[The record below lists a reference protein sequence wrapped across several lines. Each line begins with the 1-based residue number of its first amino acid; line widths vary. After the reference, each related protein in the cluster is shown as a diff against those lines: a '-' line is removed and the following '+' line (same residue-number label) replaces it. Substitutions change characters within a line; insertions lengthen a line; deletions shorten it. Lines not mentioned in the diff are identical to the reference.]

1 MVLSILIP
9 LFAVVPGNLLEC
21 NNNRRLTLQ
30 DNEGIIASITA
41 QNGGLGTYR
50 CPWVIKA
57 EAGQRINITLIDF
70 GLNVRYTG
78 KEIMILFNLF

>member
-1 MVLSILIP
+1 MMYFPSV
-9 LFAVVPGNLLEC
+9 AVVPGSILEC
-21 NNNRRLTLQ
+21 NNKRRLTLQ
-30 DNEGIIASITA
+30 DSEGMIASITS

-78 KEIMILFNLF
+78 RKS